1 LVTTVSKRVLVA
13 CMFAMLAVGLGSEH
27 L

>member
-1 LVTTVSKRVLVA
+1 VTTVSKRVLVA